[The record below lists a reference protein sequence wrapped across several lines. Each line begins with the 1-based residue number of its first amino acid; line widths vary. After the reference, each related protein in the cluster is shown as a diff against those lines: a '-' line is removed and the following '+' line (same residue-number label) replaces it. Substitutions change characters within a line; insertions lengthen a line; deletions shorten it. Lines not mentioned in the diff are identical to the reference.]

1 MFNGLSMPNHYKD
14 SCVNIELNHWA
25 QCQNNSSVL
34 LENGCSEIGKI
45 EGEVFFPREKFP
57 FPRSDSCLAERS
69 EGRQSRSRKRK
80 VLSRKRRAWDFFY
93 RRVTFFSSTDTFSLA
108 LDPWLSLRFFQIPGP
123 LSFQPYRYIF
133 SICGASTYHKSSSK
147 IAFTFTRALLRES
160 IIYIHTYFIIEN
172 FACKI
177 FNYKISMYVYD
188 RFAQ

>member
-1 MFNGLSMPNHYKD
+1 MYLD
-14 SCVNIELNHWA
+14 WNI
-25 QCQNNSSVL
+25 CSVL

-108 LDPWLSLRFFQIPGP
+108 LDPWLTISLLLHILWTSISLTF
-123 LSFQPYRYIF
+123 YRVLER
-133 SICGASTYHKSSSK
+133 ALRALASSSGG
-147 IAFTFTRALLRES
+147 AACPGGTRGQPGDQPPES
-160 IIYIHTYFIIEN
+160 GDDSKAI
-172 FACKI
+172 
-177 FNYKISMYVYD
+177 
-188 RFAQ
+188 